1 MSESEHQDFLCF
13 VINLDG
19 STARMEAIADSLGR
33 TGIRFERLPAFDG
46 RKLDLSKVADY
57 DAAAARRYMGRELVG
72 GEIGC
77 YYSHLNAARAF
88 LASDQRHCLVI
99 EDDAAPDQQLK
110 MIVAAAIAFLD
121 RHDPAWKIVNL
132 GNERMKIFRPLLP
145 LQGARGGYTLCAAYY
160 FPMTTGGILWSR
172 EGARAFVEGHRT
184 IFAPVDNFFRHWI
197 TRAGG
202 GYAFLP
208 RPVSTTDAESDIT
221 HPGTQQRS
229 RRGRTAL
236 YGLRKQR
243 RLLVDKLIATVAKLS
258 DRRRAG
264 G

>member
-1 MSESEHQDFLCF
+1 MADTQDFLCL

-19 STARMEAIADSLGR
+19 STARMASISESLGC
-33 TGIRFERLPAFDG
+33 TGIRFERLSAFDG
-46 RKLDLSKVADY
+46 RRLNLADVADY
-57 DAAAARRYMGRELVG
+57 DAEAARRYMGRELVG

-88 LASDQRHCLVI
+88 LQTDLSHCLVI
-99 EDDAAPDQQLK
+99 EDDAAPDAALK
-110 MIVAAAIAFLD
+110 TIVAGAIAFLD
-121 RHDPAWKIVNL
+121 RHDPDWKIVNL
-132 GNERMKIFRPLLP
+132 GNERMKIFRPLLTLP
-145 LQGARGGYTLCAAYY
+145 GARGDYRLCAAYY

-172 EGARAFVEGHRT
+172 AGARAFVEGHRT
-184 IFAPVDNFFRHWI
+184 IFAPVDNYFRHWI

-202 GYAFLP
+202 GYAFQP

-229 RRGRTAL
+229 RRGRTLL

-243 RLLVDKLIATVAKLS
+243 RLLVDKLIASLARIR
-258 DRRRAG
+258 DRRRTEG
-264 G
+264 